1 MSKEPAMARPFL
13 TSALAVLALGAGAPA
28 IARTVDNPSDP
39 GATTDTEETGSPV
52 SEKLRARLAAD
63 GYKDITILPMSY
75 AVSAT
80 DKDGKP
86 VLLLIGPAGTSTVL
100 DVEEPSTAQSPDD
113 PAKQKQM
120 QQ

>member
-1 MSKEPAMARPFL
+1 MSKERAMARLFL
-13 TSALAVLALGAGAPA
+13 ISSLAALALGAAAPS
-28 IARTVDNPSDP
+28 IARTNPSDP
-39 GATTDTEETGSPV
+39 GATTDTEEKGSPV

-86 VLLLIGPAGTSTVL
+86 VLLLIGPAGASTVL
-100 DVEEPSTAQSPDD
+100 DVEEPATAQSPDD
-113 PAKQKQM
+113 AAKQM